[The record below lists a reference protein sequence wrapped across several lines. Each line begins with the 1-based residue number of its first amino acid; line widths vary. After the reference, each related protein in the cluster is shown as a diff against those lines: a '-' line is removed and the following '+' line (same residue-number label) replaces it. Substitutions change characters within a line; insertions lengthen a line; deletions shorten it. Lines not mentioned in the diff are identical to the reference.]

1 MRLYKGAQLIGIWF
15 ALFSANASVVAQIAI
30 AVDGAP
36 KTIPLVNVGKSVNAA
51 VNAGGNGKDGLFQ
64 QSSTNIL
71 PGKKVTLTPG
81 RFALLSS
88 SADSPITGDPEAQ
101 ASQMQS
107 GPPSSTL
114 RADMPPVSAEDSQRA
129 RASRVFPAHLNEG
142 ASIGP
147 AMRM

>member
-1 MRLYKGAQLIGIWF
+1 MKLYKGAQLIGVWF
-15 ALFSANASVVAQIAI
+15 ALFSANASVVAQSAI

-36 KTIPLVNVGKSVNAA
+36 KTTPLVNVGKS

-114 RADMPPVSAEDSQRA
+114 RADMPPVSAEDS
-129 RASRVFPAHLNEG
+129 
-142 ASIGP
+142 
-147 AMRM
+147 